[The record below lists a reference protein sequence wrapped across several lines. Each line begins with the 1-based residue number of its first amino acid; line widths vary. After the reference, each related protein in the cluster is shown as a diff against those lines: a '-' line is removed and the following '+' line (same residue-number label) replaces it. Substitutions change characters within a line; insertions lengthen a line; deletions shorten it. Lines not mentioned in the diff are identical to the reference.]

1 MKNYQIEVLF
11 DLLNTKDSKNH
22 FFDLQLLIKHP
33 KYSEIGMLDKFDKNI
48 YKSISI
54 DSKNNEDSDQ
64 LKTLL
69 CCQM

>member
-1 MKNYQIEVLF
+1 
-11 DLLNTKDSKNH
+11 
-22 FFDLQLLIKHP
+22 LLIKHP

-54 DSKNNEDSDQ
+54 DSKNNEDSNQ
-64 LKTLL
+64 LKILL

>member
-1 MKNYQIEVLF
+1 
-11 DLLNTKDSKNH
+11 
-22 FFDLQLLIKHP
+22 LLIKHP

-54 DSKNNEDSDQ
+54 DSKNNEDSNQ